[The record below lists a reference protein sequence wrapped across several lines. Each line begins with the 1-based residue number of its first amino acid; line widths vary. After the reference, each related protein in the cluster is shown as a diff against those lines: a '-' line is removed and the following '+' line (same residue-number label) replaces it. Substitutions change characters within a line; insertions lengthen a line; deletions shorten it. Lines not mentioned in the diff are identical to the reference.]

1 MQQLFHETLTIATVM
16 MPTFICM
23 MLFFQ
28 PCMPPTFG
36 YNVMNCE
43 EMDYPSYSY
52 FLSPILFLA
61 NIFSWYNAFGMAFFL
76 IFPAFYLPQICL
88 KEYVN
93 VSYIIYFHDVNTLQM
108 YANVFIE
115 LVCYCEMENEMNK
128 KVMKQPML
136 IQLTG
141 LHVEVL
147 KDEA

>member
-1 MQQLFHETLTIATVM
+1 
-16 MPTFICM
+16 
-23 MLFFQ
+23 
-28 PCMPPTFG
+28 
-36 YNVMNCE
+36 MNCE

-93 VSYIIYFHDVNTLQM
+93 TLQM

-136 IQLTG
+136 FQHTG
-141 LHVEVL
+141 LHVDVL